1 MVLGSD
7 MSDSEFIQ
15 GNPYGRWIHEIGSRP
30 ERPFR
35 FSVPLRVESFGDVF
49 VFVACAA
56 RIASQFEH
64 SHCTFFH
71 NDSRPYL
78 IDVAKMYPGS
88 KTIAGFKGDWDS
100 VPHVAIAG
108 QLKNYDHADPFYQD
122 LTLNSA
128 TLTTAIFFGLPR
140 VPLAIPEPLIKS
152 GHKRLIELGLDE
164 HRWFCTIHWR
174 EPNYRFK
181 PISNFRDADPEA
193 FLQAIDYI
201 IDELGGQVVQ
211 LGHPEMRHHKPRPG
225 LVDLACE
232 VDNWN
237 LQAFAVSRSRFF
249 VGSASGATVMAQAFC
264 VPSAHID
271 NLEWYTGGPDDVV
284 VTPTVNIDGAT
295 LRQETLYR
303 SGFMNSYGLTAASR
317 AGKTVQV
324 TPTTYE
330 DVAKA
335 IDLMAQRTENR
346 AAWQVPAVP
355 ELAPPNCLKIPVS
368 AGAELFFV
376 PL

>member
-1 MVLGSD
+1 

-49 VFVACAA
+49 VFVSCAA

-78 IDVAKMYPGS
+78 IDVAKMYPGP

-128 TLTTAIFFGLPR
+128 TLTTAIFPGLPR
-140 VPLAIPEPLIKS
+140 VPLVIPEPLVES
-152 GHKRLIELGLDE
+152 GRQRLIELGLDE
-164 HRWFCTIHWR
+164 DRWFCTIHWR

-181 PISNFRDADPEA
+181 PISNLRDADPEA

-211 LGHPEMRHHKPRPG
+211 LGHPEMRHHRPRPDF
-225 LVDLACE
+225 VDLACE

-271 NLEWYTGGPDDVV
+271 NLEWYTGGPEDVV
-284 VTPTVNIDGAT
+284 VTPTVTLDGVE

-303 SGFMNSYGLTAASR
+303 SGFMNSHGLTVASQSGR
-317 AGKTVQV
+317 SVQV
-324 TPTTYE
+324 RPSSFSDT
-330 DVAKA
+330 AKA
-335 IDLMAQRTENR
+335 AALIARRTEGVDGWR
-346 AAWQVPAVP
+346 VPIRPVYAVP
-355 ELAPPNCLKIPVS
+355 NRIPLPIPAS
-368 AGAELFFV
+368 AALDFV